1 MALGDRR
8 AWLPDIRSLSWGWT
22 TAAVVLVALLSIPL
36 MVVAAGALR
45 PAGEAWGHIGGTLLP
60 EYVRHTAVLTMA
72 AGGLAL
78 VFGGGTAWLVAMCD
92 FPLRSFFRWAL
103 ILPLAVPAYMA
114 AYAYAGML
122 DVTGPV
128 QRLVRQVVPGAT
140 DGFYSWHVMRIEV
153 VALIFGAVL
162 YPYVFLLTRSL
173 LEQRSGRVLEAAR
186 LLGRGPWAVFF
197 RVAIPL
203 ARPAL
208 AAGVALVLM
217 EILNDYGA
225 VTYYGITTFT
235 TGIFR
240 AWFSLGDLDTAIRL
254 SAILMAA
261 VLIVLGLERWQRG
274 AARYH
279 DVTAAH
285 PAARYRLNGA
295 AAAAAVMFCSLP
307 LLLGFVLPV
316 AQLSAW
322 ALRVVPAA
330 GAPGLLT
337 LARNSFLLALVAA
350 LLCVGIAIVIVY
362 AARLDRSPV
371 TRSVGKLALL
381 GYSIPGAVIAVGVL
395 VAVLAVAN
403 RVEGAGALLIT
414 GSVAALMFGYVVR
427 FMAVG
432 ILSVESG
439 FARVG
444 QSLPAAARLLG
455 AAPLRTLARVE
466 LPLLRRSLLAAVTLV
481 FIDVLKELP
490 LTLILRPFNFDT
502 LATRAFQLASDEQL
516 AQSAP
521 AALLVI
527 GTAALVVGVLHSAF
541 EQEVRA

>member
-1 MALGDRR
+1 MR
-8 AWLPDIRSLSWGWT
+8 LPDVRSVSWGWT
-22 TAAVVLVALLSIPL
+22 SIAVVLVALLSIPL
-36 MVVAAGALR
+36 LVVAAGALR
-45 PAGEAWGHIGGTLLP
+45 PAGEAWAHIGGTLLP
-60 EYVRHTAVLTMA
+60 EYVRHTAVLTIA

-78 VFGGGTAWLVAMCD
+78 LFGGGTAWLVAMCD
-92 FPLRSFFRWAL
+92 FPLRGFFRWSL

-128 QRLVRQVVPGAT
+128 QRLVRQVVPGAA

-186 LLGRGPWAVFF
+186 MLGRGPWAVFF
-197 RVAIPL
+197 RVAVPL

-225 VTYYGITTFT
+225 VTYYGVTTFT

-254 SAILMAA
+254 SAILMTG

-279 DVTAAH
+279 DTVAAH
-285 PAARYRLNGA
+285 PAARYRLRGA
-295 AAAAAVMFCSLP
+295 AAAGAILCCALP

-316 AQLSAW
+316 AQLAAW
-322 ALRVVPAA
+322 AWRVVPEA
-330 GAPGLLT
+330 GAPDLLA
-337 LARNSFLLALVAA
+337 LARNSFVLALLAA
-350 LLCVGIAIVIVY
+350 LLCVGIAVVIVY
-362 AARLDRSPV
+362 AARLDRSPL

-395 VAVLAVAN
+395 VTVLAVAN
-403 RVEGAGALLIT
+403 RFEGAGALLIT
-414 GSVAALMFGYVVR
+414 GSAVALMFGYVVR

-444 QSLPAAARLLG
+444 QSLPAAARVMG
-455 AAPLRTLARVE
+455 SAPLRTLSRVE

-502 LATRAFQLASDEQL
+502 LATRAFQLAADEQL

-527 GTAALVVGVLHSAF
+527 GTAAVVVGVLHSAF